1 MLTSRYSTSGVDIV
15 VADNGPGVPADERI
29 RVLERFYRLDA
40 SRTKPGAGLGLSFVA
55 AVAKLHDAT
64 LLLSENS
71 PGLQSAL
78 CFRPGSAVDKEA

>member
-64 LLLSENS
+64 LLLSENH
-71 PGLQSAL
+71 PGLQVTL
-78 CFRPGSAVDKEA
+78 CFGPGFTVDKEA